1 MCVNLVV
8 YTKGGT
14 CIEGVWQQS
23 TAKNI
28 PAEEGENNRRLEKVS

>member
-8 YTKGGT
+8 YTKGRT
-14 CIEGVWQQS
+14 CIEGVWQHS

-28 PAEEGENNRRLEKVS
+28 SAEEGENRRLEKFSY